1 MKAVVNL
8 IKVMHISTVVV
19 TNLLYS
25 VFIVINYYSDLFRP
39 SWWTSLGSWQVYPLL
54 QLTCQLIWER
64 FCTSMSNYS

>member
-39 SWWTSLGSWQVYPLL
+39 SWWTSLGS
-54 QLTCQLIWER
+54 
-64 FCTSMSNYS
+64 